1 MMYSRTGIVEMCIWK
16 EGDRERGKPPT
27 LSIQLVSA
35 NAPRNTDKL
44 TFQGQRLKIEEGSDS
59 EN

>member
-1 MMYSRTGIVEMCIWK
+1 MYSRTGIVEMCVWK
-16 EGDRERGKPPT
+16 DGDRERGSPPT
-27 LSIQLVSA
+27 LSIQLVAA

-44 TFQGQRLKIEEGSDS
+44 TFQGQRSRIEEVSDL